1 MMPAP
6 FCICLML
13 LQALCENKQADL
25 RRPCDRVQVNF
36 AYKEAGEH
44 KQALVKL
51 RLCPKHALQL
61 NHKQNHKLIKKRKRE
76 QQDVQ
81 NNVSKRPVHSHR
93 TNTSTGPKGKAG
105 PDALDG
111 PEAQL
116 LDAVDASKASDLKH
130 RHSQDHG
137 VFDGLFD

>member
-1 MMPAP
+1 MNLISTGMHTS
-6 FCICLML
+6 FHGY
-13 LQALCENKQADL
+13 
-25 RRPCDRVQVNF
+25 VQVNF

-76 QQDVQ
+76 QQDMQ
-81 NNVSKRPVHSHR
+81 HHIGKERKQSIRNEA
-93 TNTSTGPKGKAG
+93 STGLADQSNTNISGSGHTQA
-105 PDALDG
+105 PDAG
-111 PEAQL
+111 Q
-116 LDAVDASKASDLKH
+116 ASKAFDRKLGTNKH
-130 RHSQDHG
+130 HDE